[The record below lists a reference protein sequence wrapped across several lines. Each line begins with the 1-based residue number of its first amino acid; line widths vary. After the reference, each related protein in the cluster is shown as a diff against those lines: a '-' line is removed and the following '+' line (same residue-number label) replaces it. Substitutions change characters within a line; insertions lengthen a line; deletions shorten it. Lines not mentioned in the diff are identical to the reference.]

1 MAKRGPDEI
10 FLLVDGYDLGQDSH
24 ELELTIEALTEE
36 LTPFGVAWQEH
47 GYIGVRRGHVSQLAT
62 YDDADNRSAEALDSQ
77 EGTEQIIVIA
87 WAGNVQGRRAS
98 GLRGAHM
105 THLRTAARGSHQKAG
120 AEWETSADVE
130 EGLILQSLAAESGAG
145 ATSDG
150 SHNHGSPG
158 TRSAVY
164 LHVTEL
170 TLGGYT
176 SITVTVQESSD
187 NGGSDAFADVV
198 AFTAVTAESFSERK
212 AIAATVERYTRV
224 ILTLNGAGSSESITL
239 LVAITD

>member
-1 MAKRGPDEI
+1 M
-10 FLLVDGYDLGQDSH
+10 
-24 ELELTIEALTEE
+24 
-36 LTPFGVAWQEH
+36 
-47 GYIGVRRGHVSQLAT
+47 
-62 YDDADNRSAEALDSQ
+62 
-77 EGTEQIIVIA
+77 
-87 WAGNVQGRRAS
+87 
-98 GLRGAHM
+98 
-105 THLRTAARGSHQKAG
+105 
-120 AEWETSADVE
+120 
-130 EGLILQSLAAESGAG
+130 
-145 ATSDG
+145 
-150 SHNHGSPG
+150 
-158 TRSAVY
+158 
-164 LHVTEL
+164 TEL